1 MGMTF
6 IIRDPD
12 TNQITGVTTTADSVP
27 GVDNASY
34 IPWHSFPVS
43 PAFASMEEVDARMV
57 DSDYMG
63 KILVGTTFSAPPTP
77 DPVYGDEMPVI
88 EFRDRLTRA
97 EKLDVYTKATSDAR
111 LRLFLDELQ
120 STSRINIADSDMISD
135 INYLAEVG
143 SIDSARVSTILAQ
156 TQIN

>member
-12 TNQITGVTTTADSVP
+12 TNQITGITTTADSVP

-43 PAFASMEEVDARMV
+43 PAFASMDEVDARMV

-63 KILVGTTFSAPPTP
+63 KILVGTTFSEPPTP
-77 DPVYGDEMPVI
+77 DPVYDDGVPVS

-120 STSRINIADSDMISD
+120 STSRINVADSDMISD